1 MTIPPSASVLTGK
14 PAPSAQVAVA
24 RGILSEP
31 FPLSQAN
38 SAATQATQ
46 VLSGVLC
53 PVQFGTVVSGVA
65 VCIAVVAADAGLPTG
80 VFVAITDL
88 TGVRL
93 AVSADVKAVAG
104 WNTVGIFSFAF
115 TTPWTVTADGAVYAC
130 LLKNGVWGTEAQI
143 AKMTAVVGT
152 GRALGSNAA
161 GAVSQAAQAT
171 GPGTAT
177 WVATDLYP
185 WLALV

>member
-1 MTIPPSASVLTGK
+1 MTILPGTMLTGK
-14 PAPSAQVAVA
+14 PSPASLGAAA
-24 RGILSEP
+24 RGVLSEP

-38 SAATQATQ
+38 GAATQATQ

-65 VCIAVVAADAGLPTG
+65 VCIAVVAANGVLPTG

-93 AVSADVKAVAG
+93 AVSADVKAVAN
-104 WNTVGIFSFAF
+104 WNAVGIFSFAF

-143 AKMTAVVGT
+143 AKMTAVIGT
-152 GRALGSNAA
+152 GAKLGSNAA

-171 GPGTAT
+171 VPATAT